1 MMKSWVEQL
10 KEDYIKSD
18 YSFLVIEKKVN
29 ELIKQM
35 DRGDLK
41 YSTGTT
47 MINQIS
53 KMMISILRKEGEWKN
68 ER

>member
-1 MMKSWVEQL
+1 MMKNWVEQL

-18 YSFLVIEKKVN
+18 YSFSVIDKKVN

-53 KMMISILRKEGEWKN
+53 KMMISILRK
-68 ER
+68 

>member
-1 MMKSWVEQL
+1 MMKNWVEQL

-18 YSFLVIEKKVN
+18 YSFSVIDKKVN

-41 YSTGTT
+41 YSTGTA

-53 KMMISILRKEGEWKN
+53 KMMISILRK
-68 ER
+68 